1 MIGTL
6 KKTPIKTVKEK
17 KLLNLRKGG
26 FEIKQPTPEQKKAW
40 WDRRKQAQIIMDK
53 LLVMQSMTLTEIVKQ
68 TQNKEL
74 SIGDLILYRYI
85 GKVVADE
92 RFMIDWLNRH
102 IGYAKGDDSLYIEK
116 DTSIKE
122 LTVSAEML
130 TTKQLEERIKYLLQ

>member
-1 MIGTL
+1 MIETL

-40 WDRRKQAQIIMDK
+40 WERRKQAQIIMDK
-53 LLVMQSMTLTEIVKQ
+53 LLAMQSMSLVDIVKQ

-74 SIGDLILYRYI
+74 PIGDLILYRYM

-92 RFMIDWLNRH
+92 RFMIDRLNRH
-102 IGYAKGDDSLYIEK
+102 IGYAKSDDSLYIEK

-122 LTVSAEML
+122 LSISADKL
-130 TTKQLEERIKYLLQ
+130 TTKQLEERIKYLL

>member
-1 MIGTL
+1 MIE
-6 KKTPIKTVKEK
+6 TPIKTVKEK

-40 WDRRKQAQIIMDK
+40 WERRKQAQIIMDK
-53 LLVMQSMTLTEIVKQ
+53 LLAMQSMSLVDIVLQ

-74 SIGDLILYRYI
+74 PIGDLILYRYM

-102 IGYAKGDDSLYIEK
+102 IGYAKSDDSLYIEK

-122 LTVSAEML
+122 LSISADKL
-130 TTKQLEERIKYLLQ
+130 TTKELSERIKYLLKQW